1 MSGMIADLMPGHWQW
16 PSTLLLA
23 VANILLIFTGCLR
36 LTEMIFRLTEI
47 DSKVL
52 LILDFAWLGLTH
64 INGDENACS
73 ILLSTSWG
81 FDSPWERA
89 FFAAMIVKAHCC
101 FFFFPVLVSTERTLK
116 RKYRA
121 PKFLN
126 GYQCNNSIL
135 VPNGDN
141 YSVEE
146 TFDKVMVSFFQPPL
160 WWIFLD
166 NQVDLLILHQNL
178 Q

>member
-1 MSGMIADLMPGHWQW
+1 MLYWAIKEN
-16 PSTLLLA
+16 LLLE
-23 VANILLIFTGCLR
+23 TG
-36 LTEMIFRLTEI
+36 
-47 DSKVL
+47 K
-52 LILDFAWLGLTH
+52 
-64 INGDENACS
+64 NGDRLMC
-73 ILLSTSWG
+73 G
-81 FDSPWERA
+81 FQKIGDFLMS
-89 FFAAMIVKAHCC
+89 

-146 TFDKVMVSFFQPPL
+146 TFDKVMRCV
-160 WWIFLD
+160 
-166 NQVDLLILHQNL
+166 
-178 Q
+178 